1 MYEAA
6 SNWMGFIHPDDRDAY
21 SRDLEAVLSGRK
33 HFHDISY
40 RARNRDGEYVKLLCK
55 GVVTE
60 GDAEHPALFAGTI
73 TNLGVVDDAIGKV
86 R

>member
-1 MYEAA
+1 M
-6 SNWMGFIHPDDRDAY
+6 
-21 SRDLEAVLSGRK
+21 
-33 HFHDISY
+33 
-40 RARNRDGEYVKLLCK
+40 KLLCK